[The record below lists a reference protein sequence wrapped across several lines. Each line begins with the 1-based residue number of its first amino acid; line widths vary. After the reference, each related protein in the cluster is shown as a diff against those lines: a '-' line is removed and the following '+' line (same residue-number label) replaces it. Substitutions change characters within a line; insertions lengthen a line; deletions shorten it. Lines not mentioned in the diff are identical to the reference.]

1 MSMRGNRLTVFA
13 FFVWFAILWSSCNRE
28 RIVTDENG
36 ADTLVTEDS
45 LQSDTIALFEEEDDK
60 GLSLDEH
67 TLEVFGD
74 FFFAF
79 THNNRFQA
87 ERIRFPLPVTD
98 MDGTERTIRS
108 GKQFRSE
115 FQMPENDYYTLL
127 LGEAGQVS
135 VLQNDSLVEDVAVQ
149 FVDLTQF
156 SVDSYN
162 FHRQDGHWHLI
173 SRAVSAPQGTVG
185 DFFRFY
191 ERFVSD
197 SLYQQECLARQL
209 RVAMPE
215 TDEEEVDDEIV
226 GTIDSDQWPAFRPEM
241 PEGRFVNIDFGH
253 SLADAHRLVLLQCG
267 FSNSM
272 MDFFTFRREGDRWT
286 MTAYEH

>member
-1 MSMRGNRLTVFA
+1 MRGNRFTVFA
-13 FFVWFAILWSSCNRE
+13 LCVCFAFLWFSCNRGHIAGYE
-28 RIVTDENG
+28 TG

-60 GLSLDEH
+60 GLSLEEH

-87 ERIRFPLPVTD
+87 ERIKFPLPVTD

-127 LGEAGQVS
+127 LSEAAQAS
-135 VLQNDSLVEDVAVQ
+135 VLQNDSLLEDVAVQ

-162 FHRQDGHWHLI
+162 FHRKDGHWYLL
-173 SRAVSAPQGTVG
+173 SRVVSAPQGTAG

-253 SLADAHRLVLLQCG
+253 SLTDAHRLVLLQCG

-272 MDFFTFRREGDRWT
+272 MDFFTFRRAGDRWT